1 MVKACSKL
9 PVLHTEGKY
18 FETGSEFLMSKRFP
32 AAYFLSIDLA
42 KCKGFS
48 AHASRSFSRL
58 RIRVTRKTSSIVV
71 TPAKTFCAPSW
82 RRFVIPRRIASSWI

>member
-1 MVKACSKL
+1 MNGGYRFFMLSRKL
-9 PVLHTEGKY
+9 PGFRKAVKPRPVGGDRSHGATFFYSEI
-18 FETGSEFLMSKRFP
+18 TGNGNSF
-32 AAYFLSIDLA
+32 Y
-42 KCKGFS
+42 
-48 AHASRSFSRL
+48 ASRSFSRL